1 MFDSNPEKGIEKNGD
16 DWHGLKEDAEH
27 SKVVVLVLVAG
38 QLACVRDYNTDAH
51 VVNQATGEHTPH
63 IRIFIPIKVQ

>member
-1 MFDSNPEKGIEKNGD
+1 MLDSDPEKRIEKNGD

-27 SKVVVLVLVAG
+27 SKVVVLVLVAS
-38 QLACVRDYNTDAH
+38 QLACVRDYNTDA
-51 VVNQATGEHTPH
+51 NIIYQATGEHTPH